1 MTVAPGENLEESVTK
16 NSENELC
23 SAVVL
28 DGALYNETGGGF
40 KFGKLSAG
48 RHCAYIVTAYS
59 DGTFEKNNHINFTAA
74 KSITDNCED
83 FENYSKSASAWIM
96 NAQAKRSAPAAT
108 NNPSY
113 GKSKSDI
120 NVSVADGS
128 DGCRCYGRS

>member
-1 MTVAPGENLEESVTK
+1 MRKLIAALAIMLAAIPFKTFAGFVSWEDGMTVAPGENLEENVTK

-83 FENYSKSASAWIM
+83 FENYSKSTSAWM
-96 NAQAKRSAPAAT
+96 LLL
-108 NNPSY
+108 
-113 GKSKSDI
+113 
-120 NVSVADGS
+120 
-128 DGCRCYGRS
+128 